1 MRNAVPCSLSENLS
15 SASLSQS
22 SAVSRPALPRRRGR
36 EWEKSG
42 VEKQRLSRKRAETQP
57 EVDTPP
63 ETIGGEAE
71 ALVDEREQ
79 RRNQVEGQSSTVPP
93 LPQSPMSAATE
104 RSRRLCRFSRTL
116 IDDTDEDRTPT
127 LTAEPEDGH
136 DDDVGLFMDLCISIC
151 VDEVADAREYSAGRL
166 TSCAG
171 GCARSSYSCG
181 SGSDCTADTVSSS
194 STSGSFA
201 YDSVADPPTPLG
213 PPRVAMRPPR
223 LPRKSVGRPGGTK
236 KPREGSHAL
245 PPPSPLRINIVYR
258 DRSFGSESGSSVVES
273 TTTCAT
279 ESTATE
285 STASRQQR
293 GGPAGARSGGTPTAR
308 NGWKHF
314 PAWDSS
320 PEGRWKEYIDY
331 ESGNSYF
338 ANGSTT
344 TWSRPVGAFVESAPS
359 PGEASQKTTG
369 RKRVSGSTLR
379 MLFSGKRRGSAS
391 T

>member
-1 MRNAVPCSLSENLS
+1 
-15 SASLSQS
+15 
-22 SAVSRPALPRRRGR
+22 
-36 EWEKSG
+36 
-42 VEKQRLSRKRAETQP
+42 
-57 EVDTPP
+57 
-63 ETIGGEAE
+63 
-71 ALVDEREQ
+71 
-79 RRNQVEGQSSTVPP
+79 
-93 LPQSPMSAATE
+93 MSAATE

-201 YDSVADPPTPLG
+201 YSSVADPPTPLG

-223 LPRKSVGRPGGTK
+223 LPRKSVRCGRPGGTK
-236 KPREGSHAL
+236 KPREGSHSL

-308 NGWKHF
+308 NGWKRRAGGHAGKSHAVRS
-314 PAWDSS
+314 PAAAGAEDSP